1 MKKPLTIFLAVFIAV
16 IFTDITCYG
25 TEDVIYGC
33 YKKVNGQL
41 RVIKDAGQCQPSEV
55 LTSWNQ
61 TGPQGPSGSERPEN
75 PPGPPE
81 TPGSGNVWIRHQGNA
96 VALTDSVAQVMSLM
110 VPAGTYAISS
120 KASVAN
126 FDSAVQ
132 SAYCAL
138 STGDISGVELAGG
151 AEDNEHVISLLDV
164 ATFTSD
170 TAITLSCLTL
180 NGSATDGVLTAI
192 EVENLV
198 QQSSLKKSR

>member
-1 MKKPLTIFLAVFIAV
+1 VIKSLAIFLVVLISIIV
-16 IFTDITCYG
+16 TDVTCYG
-25 TEDVIYGC
+25 AEDVIYGC

-41 RVIKDAGQCQPSEV
+41 RVIKDPGQCRPSEA

-61 TGPQGPSGSERPEN
+61 TGPQGPSGPEELKD
-75 PPGPPE
+75 PPGP
-81 TPGSGNVWIRHQGNA
+81 TGTAGTGNIWIRHQGNA
-96 VALTDSVAQVMSLM
+96 VALTDSAAQVMSLI
-110 VPAGTYAISS
+110 VPAGTYAISA

-151 AEDNEHVISLLDV
+151 AEDNKQVISLLDA
-164 ATFTSD
+164 ATFSSD

-192 EVENLV
+192 EVENLT
-198 QQSSLKKSR
+198 QQSSLRKPR